1 MKKLISLILLLPVAA
16 FGKTLKSILV
26 LPPPTTGY
34 RINSLTGT
42 LQLTTQCTYDD
53 DTTDNCSGITLTW
66 GSSGLA
72 TANNGS
78 SGTYFGPEAYA
89 YDPITGVLGHHIV
102 NIDTTVI
109 TTLNSSPAPDSH
121 IGAYFNVVTGTTV
134 LASAFNPDT
143 SGGVGTN
150 CAWSSSNTA
159 VATVNNIGE
168 VTGVA
173 PGTVTITC
181 YISGVHVDKSITVV
195 SPTLA
200 NHTFYAR
207 PDGGTRYDAT
217 LLPSGQCDG
226 SVDVAYSGGVVN
238 HKCAFSN
245 PEWAFT
251 DNVSTTT
258 YTGAFQ
264 PGDTLIIDKAP
275 ARYQVGGGWNTQNY
289 GSIFIPSGTPAQH
302 SRILGSNYASCG
314 STALETGLESYNEYT
329 AFDLRGV
336 QNVDI
341 SCIDLGNDADCN
353 GNLTGGFIDFPCPN
367 GIKPVYPYV
376 INDYTA
382 NLTFQNDYT
391 HGFTNGL
398 VGTPGPGLVVKNSS
412 FRYND
417 QAGLNLDDP
426 FGAPGVE
433 ADGIAADGLDSS
445 YSGCTEEIPKIL
457 TSVSRDGSG
466 NLNVAFNDPIVNYVV
481 GTNLVLSGMTPSDLN
496 GTYPVTA
503 ITFDQETVNITGG
516 SCAVE
521 TSLVPYR
528 CDFTTSTAPTFVQGR
543 FVNIAG
549 ATPSWLNGKYEVYAS
564 SSTGFSVIASPVTR
578 LGWSATTIS
587 NGGTAASASSL
598 VASAAGASESA
609 SVLGSAGH
617 VIPAH
622 RCLDQADN
630 ANGDGV
636 GTGGASIGTYSA
648 TNSTFKDN
656 LQDGWDMLHSAMVKS
671 TFTRNVSSGNEG
683 APAKFGNADV
693 GVFDSNILIGN
704 GGSLIAFN
712 ADKPPDF
719 NQYLGMPYRAADSFP
734 IGSRIWS
741 RIVISNN
748 TFDGGF
754 PTLVDDICTDS
765 VPCTTL
771 QATSVPK
778 FLMQNNVFVGFSD
791 SNAPGYSGP
800 SYPGLYA
807 GSTQHS
813 GPANWTWTNNMAF
826 NLRNF
831 PGAGTLSGNQ
841 FTTNPLL
848 VTIIPDITTF
858 AGESV
863 ALTFNMG
870 LTATSPAIHAGVSNA
885 DVPATDNV
893 NHAFSNPPSMG
904 ALEYITNIIR
914 HLFGGSSSISG
925 SGSIN

>member
-1 MKKLISLILLLPVAA
+1 
-16 FGKTLKSILV
+16 
-26 LPPPTTGY
+26 
-34 RINSLTGT
+34 
-42 LQLTTQCTYDD
+42 
-53 DTTDNCSGITLTW
+53 
-66 GSSGLA
+66 
-72 TANNGS
+72 
-78 SGTYFGPEAYA
+78 
-89 YDPITGVLGHHIV
+89 
-102 NIDTTVI
+102 
-109 TTLNSSPAPDSH
+109 
-121 IGAYFNVVTGTTV
+121 
-134 LASAFNPDT
+134 
-143 SGGVGTN
+143 
-150 CAWSSSNTA
+150 
-159 VATVNNIGE
+159 
-168 VTGVA
+168 
-173 PGTVTITC
+173 
-181 YISGVHVDKSITVV
+181 
-195 SPTLA
+195 
-200 NHTFYAR
+200 
-207 PDGGTRYDAT
+207 
-217 LLPSGQCDG
+217 
-226 SVDVAYSGGVVN
+226 
-238 HKCAFSN
+238 
-245 PEWAFT
+245 
-251 DNVSTTT
+251 
-258 YTGAFQ
+258 
-264 PGDTLIIDKAP
+264 
-275 ARYQVGGGWNTQNY
+275 
-289 GSIFIPSGTPAQH
+289 
-302 SRILGSNYASCG
+302 
-314 STALETGLESYNEYT
+314 
-329 AFDLRGV
+329 
-336 QNVDI
+336 
-341 SCIDLGNDADCN
+341 
-353 GNLTGGFIDFPCPN
+353 
-367 GIKPVYPYV
+367 
-376 INDYTA
+376 
-382 NLTFQNDYT
+382 
-391 HGFTNGL
+391 
-398 VGTPGPGLVVKNSS
+398 
-412 FRYND
+412 
-417 QAGLNLDDP
+417 
-426 FGAPGVE
+426 
-433 ADGIAADGLDSS
+433 
-445 YSGCTEEIPKIL
+445 
-457 TSVSRDGSG
+457 
-466 NLNVAFNDPIVNYVV
+466 
-481 GTNLVLSGMTPSDLN
+481 
-496 GTYPVTA
+496 
-503 ITFDQETVNITGG
+503 
-516 SCAVE
+516 
-521 TSLVPYR
+521 
-528 CDFTTSTAPTFVQGR
+528 
-543 FVNIAG
+543 
-549 ATPSWLNGKYEVYAS
+549 
-564 SSTGFSVIASPVTR
+564 
-578 LGWSATTIS
+578 
-587 NGGTAASASSL
+587 
-598 VASAAGASESA
+598 
-609 SVLGSAGH
+609 
-617 VIPAH
+617 
-622 RCLDQADN
+622 
-630 ANGDGV
+630 V

-893 NHAFSNPPSMG
+893 NNAFSNPPSMG